1 MPDKRKNNKPPSPTH
16 TTPATAMEDSLARL
30 HEKLDSFG
38 SQLAKIDVLEQTI
51 GKLVLENTAFREEIH
66 KKDAAI
72 DQLTEKVNRLEQ
84 SMRSNSLRI
93 HGLPITSSTPPTAV
107 PGIVFKEIITPIFEA
122 AQRCGDLPPA
132 HATSMHFT
140 LSHAF
145 AIPSKKN
152 SPSSPVIVKFYSE
165 FIRSLVFKHKRDA
178 LPTTTDLSSNRVR
191 PKYSIYEDLTASNH
205 SLLRSFADDPR
216 VKSAWSFS
224 GQIRFKTHSSYTVYK
239 ATSLS
244 DTFDKIVKPPTS
256 TIVHASSNSSANP
269 ASNRYASLMDHT

>member
-132 HATSMHFT
+132 HAPSMHFT

-152 SPSSPVIVKFYSE
+152 SPSSPVIVKFYSG

-224 GQIRFKTHSSYTVYK
+224 GQIRFKTHSSDTVYK

-244 DTFDKIVKPPTS
+244 DTFDKIVKPPTF
-256 TIVHASSNSSANP
+256 TTAHASSNSSSIP
-269 ASNRYASLMDHT
+269 TSNRYASLMDHT

>member
-16 TTPATAMEDSLARL
+16 PIPAIAMEDSLARL

-84 SMRSNSLRI
+84 SMRANSLRI
-93 HGLPITSSTPPTAV
+93 HGLPITSSTLPTAV

-132 HATSMHFT
+132 HAPSMHFT
-140 LSHAF
+140 LSHAL

-178 LPTTTDLSSNRVR
+178 LPTTTDLSSNLVR

-205 SLLRSFADDPR
+205 SLLHSFADDPR

-224 GQIRFKTHSSYTVYK
+224 GQIRFKTHSSDTVYK

-244 DTFDKIVKPPTS
+244 DTFDKIVKPLTS
-256 TIVHASSNSSANP
+256 TTAHASSNSSSISTPNLY
-269 ASNRYASLMDHT
+269 SSLMDHT

>member
-1 MPDKRKNNKPPSPTH
+1 
-16 TTPATAMEDSLARL
+16 MEESLARL

-132 HATSMHFT
+132 HAPSMHFT

-224 GQIRFKTHSSYTVYK
+224 GQIRFKTHSSDTVYK

-256 TIVHASSNSSANP
+256 TTVHASSNSSSNP
-269 ASNRYASLMDHT
+269 TSNRYASLMDHT

>member
-1 MPDKRKNNKPPSPTH
+1 
-16 TTPATAMEDSLARL
+16 MEESLARL
-30 HEKLDSFG
+30 HQKLDSFG

-51 GKLVLENTAFREEIH
+51 GKLVQENTAFREEIH

-84 SMRSNSLRI
+84 SLRSNSLRI

-107 PGIVFKEIITPIFEA
+107 PGIVFKEILTPIFEA

-132 HATSMHFT
+132 HAPSMHFT

-152 SPSSPVIVKFYSE
+152 SSSCPVIVKFYSE

-178 LPTTTDLSSNRVR
+178 LPTTTDLPSNRIR

-224 GQIRFKTHSSYTVYK
+224 GQIRFKTHASDTIFK

-244 DTFDKIVKPPTS
+244 DTFDKLVKPPPPGS
-256 TIVHASSNSSANP
+256 AHPISSNNSIP
-269 ASNRYASLMDHT
+269 TSNRFSSLMDHT